1 MAKFYDDI
9 GLDSSDLLSKGYP
22 VAGVVKFTSET
33 KTADGITLVA
43 TGRRFLKDKAP
54 AVEIGLEPK
63 FEWNARNVELSANVT
78 TSAEYSAT
86 AALKDVGT
94 KGTKISATAS
104 SGSKGVSYKA
114 ASSLKN
120 NNVAVKTAATYT
132 LGDKPFVLEGSL
144 VGAYEKKF
152 FAGVNGIFATAI
164 GDKSVQIL
172 WGTKLGVEQGDLQ
185 SHIFAN
191 TTEKNLLVGV
201 GWFQKISDALRIGAN
216 VTADARQVAGPAGT
230 LGSEY
235 KFDSLSSIKLKIGVQ
250 THTDG
255 SKPFEARFGVGLK
268 QALSANF
275 TSTLGADLNIRQAL
289 GKNAGP
295 DHSFGLEVKLA

>member
-1 MAKFYDDI
+1 MAKFYEDI

-43 TGRRFLKDKAP
+43 TGRRFLKDKAA
-54 AVEIGLEPK
+54 AVEIGFEPK
-63 FEWNARNVELSANVT
+63 FEWAARNVELSANVN

-94 KGTKISATAS
+94 KGTKVSGTAS
-104 SGSKGVSYKA
+104 SGAKGVSCKTA
-114 ASSLKN
+114 ISLKN
-120 NNVAVKTAATYT
+120 NNVAVKTSATYT
-132 LGDKPFVLEGSL
+132 LGDKPLVLDASL

-152 FAGVNGIFATAI
+152 FAGVSGNYASAV
-164 GDKSVQIL
+164 GDKPAQFL
-172 WGTKLGVEQGDLQ
+172 WGTKIGVEQGDLQ
-185 SHIFAN
+185 SNVFAN
-191 TTEKNLLVGV
+191 RTDKNLLVGV

-216 VTADARQVAGPAGT
+216 ITADAKQVAGPAGT
-230 LGSEY
+230 IGSEY
-235 KFDSLSSIKLKIGVQ
+235 KFDSLSSLKLKAGVQ

-275 TSTLGADLNIRQAL
+275 TSTLGADVNVRQL
-289 GKNAGP
+289 MGTNAGP